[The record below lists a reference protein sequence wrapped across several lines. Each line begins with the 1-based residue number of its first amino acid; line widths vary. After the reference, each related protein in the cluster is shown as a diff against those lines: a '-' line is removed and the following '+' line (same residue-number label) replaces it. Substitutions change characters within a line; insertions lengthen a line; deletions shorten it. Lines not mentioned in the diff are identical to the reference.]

1 MELHNVKWKLV
12 PLMCLFDMQQPATV
26 EVVSQPATCSMI
38 GPSKAEKGQERDL
51 PLIGVLN
58 STFLVKGWTKVVNK
72 LSVTS
77 RRVDSPRKYGYEHMA
92 SIRLSLYAT

>member
-12 PLMCLFDMQQPATV
+12 PPTCLFDMQQPATV

-58 STFLVKGWTKVVNK
+58 STFLVKAGQ
-72 LSVTS
+72 
-77 RRVDSPRKYGYEHMA
+77 
-92 SIRLSLYAT
+92 RL